1 MNVVLDSITHRYR
14 DTTAL
19 ADVSLEIKD
28 GELFTLLGPSG
39 CGKTTML
46 RIIAGF
52 ISPSAGR
59 VVIGGRDMTGVPAQR
74 RSIGTVFQNYA
85 LFPNMS
91 VEDNVAYGLKVKRMP
106 KAEIHE
112 RVREVLE
119 MVGMYDLR
127 RRRTGELSGGQQQR
141 VALVRSLAVEPS
153 VLLLDEPMSNL
164 DASLRE
170 KMRDEIRSLQQ
181 KLCITTLF
189 ITHDQREALSIS
201 DRIAVMQEGKCV
213 QCGTPREI
221 YGSPAN
227 RFVAEFVGEINI
239 VKWPGKGLKAVR
251 PEDVELSG
259 DHVSSNSIPG
269 TVVRVIFNGST
280 IDYIVRTDAAEIK
293 ATILNRASST
303 IPAVGDKVFVTV
315 QDECLRE
322 V

>member
-1 MNVVLDSITHRYR
+1 MNVVLDSITHRYK
-14 DTTAL
+14 DNTAL
-19 ADVSLEIKD
+19 CNVSLEIKD

-52 ISPSAGR
+52 ITPTSGR
-59 VVIGGRDMTGVPAQR
+59 VIIGGKDMTAVPAQH

-106 KAEIHE
+106 KAEIQR

-119 MVGMYDLR
+119 MVGMYDLGKR
-127 RRRTGELSGGQQQR
+127 KTGELSGGQQQR

-164 DASLRE
+164 DAALRDR
-170 KMRDEIRSLQQ
+170 MRDEIRSLQQ
-181 KLCITTLF
+181 KLRITTLF

-201 DRIAVMQEGKCV
+201 DRIAVMREGVCV
-213 QCGTPREI
+213 QCGSPKEI
-221 YGSPAN
+221 YDSPAD

-239 VKWPGKGLKAVR
+239 LKWPGKGTKAVR
-251 PEDVELSG
+251 PEAVELSN
-259 DHVSSNSIPG
+259 DLVNDNSIPG
-269 TVVRVIFNGST
+269 TVVKVIFNGST
-280 IDYIVRTDAAEIK
+280 TDYIVRTDEAEIK
-293 ATILNRASST
+293 ASLLHRAT
-303 IPAVGDKVFVTV
+303 NAVLAPGDRVFVTV
-315 QDECLRE
+315 PDECMRDI
-322 V
+322 